1 LVLKLHKTI
10 EVNLKNIYLI
20 LTLILSACMQKSTIP
35 KATKK
40 PYEMTEHGNTRIDN
54 YYWMRLTDD
63 QKSAKK
69 YDNQTTEVVE
79 YIEDE
84 NSYLESNLSH
94 TKNFQNDLFEEIV
107 GRIEKDD
114 ESVPYFDNGYF
125 YYSRY
130 ESGKEY
136 AIHCRKK
143 GSLDGQEEIL
153 LDENILADGF
163 NYFAIG
169 GRRVSPDNKWLA
181 YGVDTLSRRIY
192 EIHFKNLETGEVLET
207 TIPNSSY
214 GIAWANDNKTVF
226 YTSKNEITLLG
237 EKIWR
242 HKMGSKSS
250 NDKLIYFEKDDTF
263 YTGVYRSKSGKF
275 IIIYHQSTLV
285 SDYQILN
292 ADSPDGSFKK
302 FTKRG
307 TEHEYSIDH
316 YNDKFYIITNW
327 KAKNNRLMETPD
339 KRTSMSNWK
348 EVIPH
353 RDDVHL
359 LGMEIFKNH
368 LVLNERKN
376 GLRGLRVIHQKSGKD
391 EYLDFGEETYTASI
405 SVNEEFDTNILR
417 YSYTSMVTPRS
428 TYDYNMDSGTFDLMK
443 EQKVVGGYDKSL
455 YHSERIYAIGRDGNK
470 VPISM
475 VYKKD
480 MKKDA
485 QQNLLLY
492 AYGSYGST
500 RDPSF
505 SSTTLS
511 LLDRGF
517 IYAIAH
523 VRGGQIY
530 GRQSYD
536 DGKMLNKKNTFYDF
550 IDAAKYLV
558 EKKYTDS
565 QHLFAEG
572 GSAGGLLIG
581 AVVNMEPELW
591 KGAIA
596 AVPFVDVITTMLDA
610 SIPLTSGEWDEW
622 GNPKEKKYYDY
633 MLSYSPYDQ
642 ITDRNYPNLLV
653 TSGFFDSQVQYWEP
667 LKYVAKL
674 RDNWQGE
681 NKLYLHMNMDAG
693 HGGKSGRFRRYREVA
708 LEYAFMFDLAGVKE

>member
-69 YDNQTTEVVE
+69 YDNQTAEVVE

-163 NYFAIG
+163 DYFAIG

-214 GIAWANDNKTVF
+214 GVAWANDNKTVF

-348 EVIPH
+348 EVISH

>member
-1 LVLKLHKTI
+1 
-10 EVNLKNIYLI
+10 LKNIFLI

-163 NYFAIG
+163 DYFAIG

-214 GIAWANDNKTVF
+214 GVAWANDNKTVF

-348 EVIPH
+348 EVISH

-505 SSTTLS
+505 SSTRLS

-708 LEYAFMFDLAGVKE
+708 LVYAFMFDLAGVRE

>member
-622 GNPKEKKYYDY
+622 GNPKEKIYYDY

>member
-1 LVLKLHKTI
+1 M
-10 EVNLKNIYLI
+10 KNIYLI

-69 YDNQTTEVVE
+69 YDNQTAEVVE

-163 NYFAIG
+163 DYFAIG

-214 GIAWANDNKTVF
+214 GVAWANDNKTVF

-505 SSTTLS
+505 SSTRLS

>member
-1 LVLKLHKTI
+1 M
-10 EVNLKNIYLI
+10 KNIYLI

-163 NYFAIG
+163 DYFAIG

-214 GIAWANDNKTVF
+214 GVAWANDNKTVF

-348 EVIPH
+348 EVISH

-505 SSTTLS
+505 SSTRLS

-674 RDNWQGE
+674 RDNWQGA

>member
-1 LVLKLHKTI
+1 M
-10 EVNLKNIYLI
+10 KNIYLI

-153 LDENILADGF
+153 LDENILAAGF
-163 NYFAIG
+163 DYFAIG

-214 GIAWANDNKTVF
+214 GVAWANDNKTVF

-348 EVIPH
+348 EVISH

-505 SSTTLS
+505 SSTRLS

>member
-1 LVLKLHKTI
+1 MKKI
-10 EVNLKNIYLI
+10 ILI
-20 LTLILSACMQKSTIP
+20 LTIIMSACMQKTIP
-35 KATKK
+35 PVANKI
-40 PYEMTEHGNTRIDN
+40 PYEMTEHGDTRIDN
-54 YYWMRLTDD
+54 YYWMRLTDE
-63 QKSAKK
+63 QKSANK
-69 YDNQTTEVVE
+69 YDKQTQEVVD
-79 YIEDE
+79 YIDAE
-84 NSYLESNLSH
+84 NSYTQSSLSH
-94 TKNFQNDLFEEIV
+94 TKKLQNDLFEEII

-114 ESVPYFDNGYF
+114 ESVPYFDNGYY

-143 GSLDGQEEIL
+143 DSLSGPEEII

-163 NYFAIG
+163 DYFAVG

-181 YGVDTLSRRIY
+181 YGVDTLSRRLY

-207 TIPNSSY
+207 TIPNSS
-214 GIAWANDNKTVF
+214 GSVAWANDNKTVF

-242 HKMGSKSS
+242 HKMGSDSS
-250 NDKLIYFEKDDTF
+250 NDELIYFEEDDTF

-292 ADSPDGSFKK
+292 TNNPDGSFKK

-316 YNDKFYIITNW
+316 YKNKFYIITNW

-339 KRTSMSNWK
+339 TRTNMSNWK
-348 EVIPH
+348 EVISH
-353 RDDVHL
+353 RNGVHL

-368 LVLNERKN
+368 LVLNERKD
-376 GLRGLRVIHQKSGKD
+376 GLRGLRIIHQKSGKD
-391 EYLDFGEETYTASI
+391 EYLDFGEATYTASI

-417 YSYTSMVTPRS
+417 YSYTSMLTPRS
-428 TYDYNMDSGTFDLMK
+428 TYDYNMDSGALNLLK
-443 EQKVVGGYDKSL
+443 QQKVVGGYDQSL
-455 YHSERIYAIGRDGNK
+455 YHSERINAPARDGNK
-470 VPISM
+470 IPISM
-475 VYKKD
+475 VYRKD
-480 MKKDA
+480 MKKDSS
-485 QQNLLLY
+485 QNLLLY

-500 RDPSF
+500 RDPYF
-505 SSTTLS
+505 TSTRLS

-536 DGKMLNKKNTFYDF
+536 DGKMLNKKNTFNDF
-550 IDAAKYLV
+550 IDAGKDLIQR
-558 EKKYTDS
+558 KYTDS
-565 QHLFAEG
+565 DHLFAEG

-642 ITDRNYPNLLV
+642 IIDRNYPNLLV

-674 RDNWQGE
+674 RDNWQSN
-681 NKLYLHMNMDAG
+681 NKLFLHMNMDAG

-708 LEYAFMFDLAGVKE
+708 LEYAFIFDLAGINK

>member
-1 LVLKLHKTI
+1 M
-10 EVNLKNIYLI
+10 KNIYLI

-69 YDNQTTEVVE
+69 YDNQTAEVVE

-214 GIAWANDNKTVF
+214 GVAWANDNKTVF

-263 YTGVYRSKSGKF
+263 YTGVYKSKSGKF

-348 EVIPH
+348 EVISH

-376 GLRGLRVIHQKSGKD
+376 GLRALRVIHQKSGKD

-428 TYDYNMDSGTFDLMK
+428 TYDYSMDSGTFDLMK

-505 SSTTLS
+505 SSTRLS

-572 GSAGGLLIG
+572 GSGGGLLIG

>member
-1 LVLKLHKTI
+1 M
-10 EVNLKNIYLI
+10 KNIYLI

-163 NYFAIG
+163 DYFAIG

-348 EVIPH
+348 EVISH

>member
-1 LVLKLHKTI
+1 M
-10 EVNLKNIYLI
+10 KNIYLI

-79 YIEDE
+79 YIENE

-327 KAKNNRLMETPD
+327 KAKNNRLMETSD

-348 EVIPH
+348 EVISH

-505 SSTTLS
+505 SSTRLS

-708 LEYAFMFDLAGVKE
+708 LKYAFMFDLAGVKE

>member
-1 LVLKLHKTI
+1 
-10 EVNLKNIYLI
+10 
-20 LTLILSACMQKSTIP
+20 MQKSTIP

-94 TKNFQNDLFEEIV
+94 TKNFQDDLFEEIV

-163 NYFAIG
+163 DYFAIG

-214 GIAWANDNKTVF
+214 GVAWANDNKTVF

-348 EVIPH
+348 EVISH

-480 MKKDA
+480 MKKDV

>member
-1 LVLKLHKTI
+1 M
-10 EVNLKNIYLI
+10 KNIYLI

-214 GIAWANDNKTVF
+214 GVAWANDNKTVF

-348 EVIPH
+348 EVISH

-708 LEYAFMFDLAGVKE
+708 LEYEFMFDLAGVKD

>member
-1 LVLKLHKTI
+1 
-10 EVNLKNIYLI
+10 LKNIYLI

-163 NYFAIG
+163 DYFAIG

-214 GIAWANDNKTVF
+214 GVAWANDNKTVF

-348 EVIPH
+348 EVISH

-505 SSTTLS
+505 SSTRLS

>member
-1 LVLKLHKTI
+1 M
-10 EVNLKNIYLI
+10 KNIFLI

-143 GSLDGQEEIL
+143 GSLDGHEEIL

-163 NYFAIG
+163 DYFAIG

-214 GIAWANDNKTVF
+214 GVAWANDNKTVF

-348 EVIPH
+348 EVISH

-505 SSTTLS
+505 SSTRLS